1 MLRVE
6 SLFGRA
12 PDGPP
17 PKGSVEG
24 IVDALRRGRTPRVF
38 SDRTVSPTFVP
49 DAARATRELLERATP
64 PGLYHCVNTGFCTWL
79 EFATEAAC
87 KAEIGDEATRAEVVN
102 RMVDSVGAGLTDA
115 LRGQVLEAVR
125 HARCVPRS
133 N

>member
-1 MLRVE
+1 VAPLLEIDTAPAQDGLMQRW
-6 SLFGRA
+6 RA
-12 PDGPP
+12 ALLVALSIPLTAGT
-17 PKGSVEG
+17 
-24 IVDALRRGRTPRVF
+24 ALRSQAGPAPGWTVAIPPY
-38 SDRTVSPTFVP
+38 RTVG
-49 DAARATRELLERATP
+49 ATVVADVTAPESSWVRH
-64 PGLYHCVNTGFCTWL
+64 G

-87 KAEIGDEATRAEVVN
+87 KAEIKDEATRAEVAS